1 MRENIDILMVED
13 DAEIALL
20 LSDYL
25 KNYGMSVDVC
35 HDPRETLHRLDNK
48 AYDLLVLDLTLPHLD
63 GLSVCE
69 MVNNHCDIPIII
81 SSARDHISDK
91 VLALEKGA
99 DDYLPKPYDTRELV
113 ARIQAV
119 LRRRSSEDSS
129 ELLAFDDFSIDES
142 RMVISHEGSVLDL
155 TVAEYGLLHLFLKRR
170 GMVLSRDDILDN
182 VKGMNWE
189 SGERSIDVIVSRLR
203 LKLHDTPR
211 NAKYIES
218 IRGIGYR
225 MKL

>member
-1 MRENIDILMVED
+1 MGDRIDIIMVED
-13 DAEIALL
+13 DREIALL

-25 KNYGMSVDVC
+25 KGYGMDVDVC
-35 HDPRETLHRLDNK
+35 PDPKDAIERLSSK
-48 AYDLLVLDLTLPHLD
+48 KYSLVVLDLTLPGMD
-63 GLSVCE
+63 GLVLCE
-69 MVNNHCDIPIII
+69 RLSSSFDTPIII

-99 DDYLPKPYDTRELV
+99 DDYLPKPYDPRELV

-119 LRRRSSEDSS
+119 LRRKSGTDTIDR
-129 ELLAFDDFSIDES
+129 FDDFGIDES
-142 RMVISHEGSVLDL
+142 RMVISHHDQPLDL
-155 TVAEYGLLHLFLKRR
+155 TVAEYGLLYLFLKRR

-189 SGERSIDVIVSRLR
+189 SGERSIDVIVSRIR
-203 LKLHDTPR
+203 QKLGDTPR
-211 NAKYIES
+211 APKYIES

>member
-1 MRENIDILMVED
+1 MVENISIFMVED
-13 DAEIALL
+13 DKEIALL

-25 KNYGMSVDVC
+25 LGFGMSVDVC
-35 HDPRETLHRLDNK
+35 DDPREALKTLEKNS
-48 AYDLLVLDLTLPHLD
+48 YDLMVLDLTLPHID
-63 GLSVCE
+63 GLTVCE
-69 MVNNHCDIPIII
+69 MVTNKFDIPIII

-99 DDYLPKPYDTRELV
+99 DDYLPKPYDPRELV
-113 ARIQAV
+113 ARVQAV
-119 LRRRSSEDSS
+119 LRRNSGSESTQEFS
-129 ELLAFDDFSIDES
+129 DFKIDEAS
-142 RMVISHEGSVLDL
+142 MTISHKTQAMDL
-155 TVAEYGLLHLFLKRR
+155 TVAEYGLMHLFLKRR

-182 VKGMNWE
+182 VEGMNWE

-203 LKLHDTPR
+203 LKLQDSSR
-211 NAKYIES
+211 NSKYIES